1 MPDFMDAIDVLYEPV
16 VRVLAYYDLFDYPL
30 RAEEIHAFLP
40 AEGVSLY
47 ELKGTLADLLAEG
60 RLAGAEGFYYLPY
73 RNHSLVRRRLYMQE
87 RGDAM
92 WRIARRVATV
102 MRWIPFIRGI
112 FISGQLCRYIA
123 DENSDIDYFI
133 IAASRRLW
141 IVRTFLVAMRRIFLF
156 NNRRYF
162 CTNYF
167 ITTDNLLIR
176 ERNPYVACEV
186 ASLKP
191 IYNHELFH
199 EFMMRNSWIREYYPN
214 FSSVHVEMRQGVTG
228 GERLRGVME
237 RTIPAR
243 IADWLDTWLMEATRR
258 FWRRKYPGREPVLYE
273 VSLRTRRDESRAH
286 ADDKSPVVLERYR
299 TILRNHGISD
309 A

>member
-1 MPDFMDAIDVLYEPV
+1 MPGIMDAVDLLYEPI

-30 RAEEIHAFLP
+30 TAGEIHSFLP
-40 AEGVSLY
+40 ARGVSLY
-47 ELKGTLADLLAEG
+47 ELRSALADLVAEG
-60 RLAGAEGFYYLPY
+60 RMGSAEGFHYLPY
-73 RNHSLVRRRLYMQE
+73 RNHSVVLRRLRMQE
-87 RGDAM
+87 RGRVM
-92 WRIARRVATV
+92 WGIARRFAMM
-102 MRWIPFIRGI
+102 MRWMPFIRGI

-133 IAASRRLW
+133 VTAPRRLW
-141 IVRTFLVAMRRIFLF
+141 IVRTFFVMLRRLLLF
-156 NNRRYF
+156 NSSRYF
-162 CTNYF
+162 CINYVV
-167 ITTDNLLIR
+167 TTDNLLIR

-191 IYNHELFH
+191 LYNHDLFH
-199 EFMMRNSWIREYYPN
+199 EFIMRNSWIGEFYPN
-214 FSSVHVEMRQGVTG
+214 FSSAHIEIRPGVTG

-237 RTIPAR
+237 RMIPAR
-243 IADWLDTWLMEATRR
+243 IADRLDTWLMEATRR
-258 FWRRKYPGREPVLYE
+258 FWRRKFPGRAPAVYE

-286 ADDKSPVVLERYR
+286 ADDKSPMVLERYR